1 MTPHPPVA
9 LAPLLGQNP
18 VLKYMVENNLP
29 LTVETYKGLNWLG
42 DPMPDELDEEEQETI
57 TALEAH
63 EAAPHTGSRA
73 AAR

>member
-1 MTPHPPVA
+1 
-9 LAPLLGQNP
+9 
-18 VLKYMVENNLP
+18 MVENNLP